1 MLFGNKF
8 NEDYDMDQDVSIDE
22 SLDGVAGV
30 GDGRIKDQQFLQEC
44 MLIDQMERMS
54 DEEYKAYTESDEFKN
69 LLEAGITGRRSI
81 VKMNRQDDLSR
92 RINLAAIQMAREKGD
107 ADWEALRRNRVQERR
122 LLDRIYKKY
131 SMRVRR
137 DAIQSQKRLVKL
149 SPNAFNFNNIGR

>member
-92 RINLAAIQMAREKGD
+92 RINLAAIQMAREQGD